1 MTPLL
6 IPEDKLLDVPDEVLF
21 AEVETILQELNV
33 NLDTPEPSYSNKE
46 LDERYNEF
54 LKVACPK

>member
-21 AEVETILQELNV
+21 AEVKTILKELNISEDD
-33 NLDTPEPSYSNKE
+33 LKRISSDEE
-46 LDERYNEF
+46 LNIHYQHF
-54 LKVACPK
+54 LKLVENK

>member
-21 AEVETILQELNV
+21 AEVETILQELNISK
-33 NLDTPEPSYSNKE
+33 DE
-46 LDERYNEF
+46 LKRTSSDEELNIHYQHF
-54 LKVACPK
+54 LKLVENK